1 MKPTAR
7 LVLAFG
13 MFFTVTA
20 TSVLLIALD
29 RPTMPARAS
38 ASVKRSKFTEPAMMA
53 GTPCASLT
61 APCALTALPRRLGA
75 Q

>member
-20 TSVLLIALD
+20 TSVLLIALEWVAKPL
-29 RPTMPARAS
+29 RFINIRAVAVLAALHDS
-38 ASVKRSKFTEPAMMA
+38 SNQ
-53 GTPCASLT
+53 SL
-61 APCALTALPRRLGA
+61 GS
-75 Q
+75 